1 MPWISILVI
10 VLCGWG
16 VWRCFMLG
24 RRSADEST
32 GASVCGD
39 RVGGRDGGKVS
50 TVALGIKGAV
60 NSMLEII
67 NIQLPSLPDLAVM
80 LPVVVSGLWAVKLTL
95 DIGFSIWDRWKGKA
109 ES

>member
-1 MPWISILVI
+1 MSLREQVFAAT
-10 VLCGWG
+10 G
-16 VWRCFMLG
+16 
-24 RRSADEST
+24 SAVET
-32 GASVCGD
+32 
-39 RVGGRDGGKVS
+39 GGKVS
-50 TVALGIKGAV
+50 TVALVIKGAV

>member
-1 MPWISILVI
+1 MSLREQVFAAT
-10 VLCGWG
+10 G
-16 VWRCFMLG
+16 
-24 RRSADEST
+24 SAVET
-32 GASVCGD
+32 
-39 RVGGRDGGKVS
+39 GGKVS

-60 NSMLEII
+60 NSLMEVI
-67 NIQLPSLPDLAVM
+67 NVQLPSLPDLAVM

>member
-1 MPWISILVI
+1 MSLREQVFAAT
-10 VLCGWG
+10 G
-16 VWRCFMLG
+16 
-24 RRSADEST
+24 SAVET
-32 GASVCGD
+32 
-39 RVGGRDGGKVS
+39 GGKVS

>member
-1 MPWISILVI
+1 MSLREQVFAAT
-10 VLCGWG
+10 G
-16 VWRCFMLG
+16 
-24 RRSADEST
+24 SAVET
-32 GASVCGD
+32 
-39 RVGGRDGGKVS
+39 GGKVS

-60 NSMLEII
+60 NSMLDMI
-67 NIQLPSLPDLAVM
+67 NVQLPSLPDLAVM

>member
-1 MPWISILVI
+1 MSLREQVFAAT
-10 VLCGWG
+10 G
-16 VWRCFMLG
+16 
-24 RRSADEST
+24 SAVET
-32 GASVCGD
+32 
-39 RVGGRDGGKVS
+39 GGKVS

-67 NIQLPSLPDLAVM
+67 NVQLPSLPDLAVM

>member
-1 MPWISILVI
+1 MSLRAQVFAAT
-10 VLCGWG
+10 G
-16 VWRCFMLG
+16 
-24 RRSADEST
+24 SAVET
-32 GASVCGD
+32 
-39 RVGGRDGGKVS
+39 GGKVS

-60 NSMLEII
+60 NSMLAII

>member
-1 MPWISILVI
+1 MSLREQVFAAT
-10 VLCGWG
+10 G
-16 VWRCFMLG
+16 
-24 RRSADEST
+24 SAVET
-32 GASVCGD
+32 
-39 RVGGRDGGKVS
+39 GGKIS

>member
-1 MPWISILVI
+1 MNLREQVFAAT
-10 VLCGWG
+10 G
-16 VWRCFMLG
+16 
-24 RRSADEST
+24 SAVET
-32 GASVCGD
+32 
-39 RVGGRDGGKVS
+39 GGKVS

-60 NSMLEII
+60 NSMLAII

>member
-1 MPWISILVI
+1 MSLREQVFAAT
-10 VLCGWG
+10 G
-16 VWRCFMLG
+16 
-24 RRSADEST
+24 SAVET
-32 GASVCGD
+32 
-39 RVGGRDGGKVS
+39 GGKVS

-60 NSMLEII
+60 NSMLAII

-80 LPVVVSGLWAVKLTL
+80 LPVVVSGLWAVKLTI

>member
-1 MPWISILVI
+1 MILWERISAAT
-10 VLCGWG
+10 G
-16 VWRCFMLG
+16 
-24 RRSADEST
+24 SAVET
-32 GASVCGD
+32 
-39 RVGGRDGGKVS
+39 GGKVS

-60 NSMLEII
+60 NSMLAII

>member
-1 MPWISILVI
+1 MSLREQVFAAT
-10 VLCGWG
+10 G
-16 VWRCFMLG
+16 
-24 RRSADEST
+24 SAVET
-32 GASVCGD
+32 
-39 RVGGRDGGKVS
+39 GGKVS

-60 NSMLEII
+60 NSMLAII

-80 LPVVVSGLWAVKLTL
+80 LPVVASGLWAVKLTL

>member
-1 MPWISILVI
+1 MNLREQ
-10 VLCGWG
+10 LFAATG
-16 VWRCFMLG
+16 
-24 RRSADEST
+24 SAVET
-32 GASVCGD
+32 
-39 RVGGRDGGKVS
+39 GGKIS

-60 NSMLEII
+60 NSMLDMI

>member
-1 MPWISILVI
+1 MSLRAQVFAAT
-10 VLCGWG
+10 G
-16 VWRCFMLG
+16 
-24 RRSADEST
+24 SAVET
-32 GASVCGD
+32 
-39 RVGGRDGGKVS
+39 GGKVS

-60 NSMLEII
+60 NSMLAII

-95 DIGFSIWDRWKGKA
+95 DIGFSIWDRWKGKT

>member
-1 MPWISILVI
+1 MSLREQVFAAT
-10 VLCGWG
+10 G
-16 VWRCFMLG
+16 
-24 RRSADEST
+24 SAVET
-32 GASVCGD
+32 
-39 RVGGRDGGKVS
+39 GGKVS

-60 NSMLEII
+60 NSMLDMI

>member
-1 MPWISILVI
+1 MSLREQVFAAT
-10 VLCGWG
+10 G
-16 VWRCFMLG
+16 
-24 RRSADEST
+24 SAVET
-32 GASVCGD
+32 
-39 RVGGRDGGKVS
+39 GGKVS

-60 NSMLEII
+60 NSMLAII